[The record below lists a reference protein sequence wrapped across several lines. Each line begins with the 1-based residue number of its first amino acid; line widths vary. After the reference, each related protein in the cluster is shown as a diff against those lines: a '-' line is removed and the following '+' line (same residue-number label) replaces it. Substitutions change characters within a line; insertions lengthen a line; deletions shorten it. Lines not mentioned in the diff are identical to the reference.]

1 MITNKEKVCPHPQTQ
16 SGIAT
21 SLLSQQIAKF
31 KKYKIVEGTL
41 GCFKTTPDRQMDT
54 SVVDQQKNSKVAG
67 SFLGFA

>member
-1 MITNKEKVCPHPQTQ
+1 MITNKEKVCAYAK

-21 SLLSQQIAKF
+21 RSQQIARC

-54 SVVDQQKNSKVAG
+54 SVEDQQKNSKVAG